1 MAAVD
6 SDIEPLPRGGFRCCL
21 CHITTANRKRW
32 LLGGRFSFWVLVN
45 IGLQVI
51 VLAKSVGRVSLPFSL
66 RRPEGLQSGESP
78 STLHPSVPVSEIS
91 TTEISLFYSLFNYP
105 ALGRGEG
112 I

>member
-1 MAAVD
+1 MGVSAAASATSLQPTV
-6 SDIEPLPRGGFRCCL
+6 SGGYS
-21 CHITTANRKRW
+21 
-32 LLGGRFSFWVLVN
+32 GGRFSFWVLVN